1 VTTRTK
7 AFAVF
12 LAWTLVG
19 LVGVCQW
26 YLLRLSAGIPLH
38 WGGFLAGTFQSCWL
52 WAAFTPAIV
61 RLARRFRLERG
72 SWARNLLLHFG
83 FSLGFGFL
91 DTLVGAG
98 IDLLVPLG
106 PQRPLLIAFLGQSFI
121 EIFSYFAVV
130 AIAHAVD
137 YYALFHEREVAA
149 SRLEAQLLSAQ
160 LQSLEMQLRPH
171 FLFNTLHTV
180 ASLVRTRRNADAVR
194 MIAGLSDLL
203 RSSLRPDAAAE
214 VPLREELAFVQRYLE
229 IERIRFQDR
238 LRTRITA
245 GPEVLDAL
253 VPSLILQPLVENAIR
268 HGIELRAAPGE
279 IVLEADR
286 QNGTLRLRVQDS
298 SSGSSIVSPGRSG
311 TGIGLS
317 NTQARLRH
325 LYGDR
330 QHFELAATPEGGA
343 VARIELPF
351 HRDPLDH
358 GRPPTSGAT
367 HGAHRG

>member
-12 LAWTLVG
+12 LAWTLVA
-19 LVGVCQW
+19 LVGLCQW
-26 YLLRLSAGIPLH
+26 YLLRVSAGVPLQ
-38 WGGFLAGTFQSCWL
+38 WAGFLAGTLQSCWL

-61 RLARRFRLERG
+61 ALARRFRLERG
-72 SWARNLLLHFG
+72 AWTRNLLFHFG

-91 DTLVGAG
+91 DTLVGQGVAHV
-98 IDLLVPLG
+98 LPFG
-106 PQRPLLIAFLGQSFI
+106 PQRPLLIAFLGQSFL

-137 YYALFHEREVAA
+137 YYALFHERQVAA

-171 FLFNTLHTV
+171 FLFNTLHTI
-180 ASLVRTRRNADAVR
+180 ASLVRTGRSPDAVR

-203 RSSLRPDAAAE
+203 RASLRPDAAAE
-214 VPLREELAFVQRYLE
+214 VPLREELAFVQRYLA

-238 LRTRITA
+238 LRIRISA

-268 HGIELRAAPGE
+268 HGIERRAAPGE
-279 IVLEADR
+279 IVLEAVR
-286 QNGTLRLRVQDS
+286 QNGTLCLRVQDS
-298 SSGSSIVSPGRSG
+298 TSGASIVSPAKSG
-311 TGIGLS
+311 GGIGLS
-317 NTQARLRH
+317 NTRARLRH
-325 LYGDR
+325 LYGHR
-330 QHFELAATPEGGA
+330 QRFELVAAPHGGT

-351 HRDPLDH
+351 HRNPVNH
-358 GRPPTSGAT
+358 GSPASS
-367 HGAHRG
+367 

>member
-1 VTTRTK
+1 
-7 AFAVF
+7 
-12 LAWTLVG
+12 
-19 LVGVCQW
+19 
-26 YLLRLSAGIPLH
+26 
-38 WGGFLAGTFQSCWL
+38 
-52 WAAFTPAIV
+52 
-61 RLARRFRLERG
+61 
-72 SWARNLLLHFG
+72 
-83 FSLGFGFL
+83 
-91 DTLVGAG
+91 VGAG
-98 IDLLVPLG
+98 IDLVVPLG

-137 YYALFHEREVAA
+137 YYALFHERQVAA

-238 LRTRITA
+238 LRTRIKA

-298 SSGSSIVSPGRSG
+298 SSGSSIVSPGRAG

-330 QHFELAATPEGGA
+330 QHFELVATPEGGA

>member
-12 LAWTLVG
+12 LAWTLVA
-19 LVGVCQW
+19 LVGLCQW
-26 YLLRLSAGIPLH
+26 YLLRVSAGVPLQ
-38 WGGFLAGTFQSCWL
+38 WGGFLAGTLQSCWL

-61 RLARRFRLERG
+61 ALARRFRLERG
-72 SWARNLLLHFG
+72 AWTRNLLLHFG
-83 FSLGFGFL
+83 LSLGFGFL
-91 DTLVGAG
+91 DTLVGEGVAH
-98 IDLLVPLG
+98 LLPFG
-106 PQRPLLIAFLGQSFI
+106 TPRPLLIAFLGQSFL

-137 YYALFHEREVAA
+137 YYALFHERQVAA

-180 ASLVRTRRNADAVR
+180 ASLVRTGRKPDAVR

-203 RSSLRPDAAAE
+203 RASLRPDAAAE

-238 LRTRITA
+238 LRTRISA

-268 HGIELRAAPGE
+268 HGIERRAAPGE
-279 IVLEADR
+279 IILEAVR
-286 QNGTLRLRVQDS
+286 QNGTLCLRVQDS
-298 SSGSSIVSPGRSG
+298 SSGASIVSPGRSG
-311 TGIGLS
+311 GGIGLS

-325 LYGDR
+325 LYGHR
-330 QHFELAATPEGGA
+330 QHFELAAAAQGGT

-351 HRDPLDH
+351 HREPVNH
-358 GRPPTSGAT
+358 GRPASS
-367 HGAHRG
+367 

>member
-1 VTTRTK
+1 
-7 AFAVF
+7 
-12 LAWTLVG
+12 LVG
-19 LVGVCQW
+19 T
-26 YLLRLSAGIPLH
+26 GIAL
-38 WGGFLAGTFQSCWL
+38 
-52 WAAFTPAIV
+52 I
-61 RLARRFRLERG
+61 
-72 SWARNLLLHFG
+72 
-83 FSLGFGFL
+83 
-91 DTLVGAG
+91 
-98 IDLLVPLG
+98 VPLG

-121 EIFSYFAVV
+121 EIFSYFSVV

-149 SRLEAQLLSAQ
+149 SRLEAELLTAQ

-203 RSSLRPDAAAE
+203 RASLRPDAAAE
-214 VPLREELAFVQRYLE
+214 VPLQEELAFVQRYLE

-279 IVLEADR
+279 IVLRADR
-286 QNGTLRLRVQDS
+286 QNGTLCLRVQDS
-298 SSGSSIVSPGRSG
+298 SSGSSIVSPGRWG
-311 TGIGLS
+311 PGIGLS
-317 NTQARLRH
+317 ITRARLRQ
-325 LYGDR
+325 LDGDR
-330 QHFELAATPEGGA
+330 QPFERAAIAEGGA
-343 VARIELPF
+343 IARIELPF
-351 HRDPLDH
+351 HRDPVAH
-358 GRPPTSGAT
+358 GRTPAS
-367 HGAHRG
+367 